1 MPPLRLQNARPPEGG
16 HDSRDNSL
24 LTDSCDRLVLSA
36 NRIYQRPIHN
46 SQPLLCARGTSGHRP
61 LDLFIRLSLP
71 TILSG
76 PYSKDVVLL
85 ACKSYFSL
93 TRRTSRV
100 LIVSFHTTFQHNF
113 FLFYST
119 SLHLRGSHAPPHR
132 ALGIPRKD
140 RARKLPYPHR
150 IRQPLKL
157 SQLCEGAY
165 LQLLLVTRHRMH
177 LS

>member
-46 SQPLLCARGTSGHRP
+46 SQPLLCASGTSGHRP

-76 PYSKDVVLL
+76 PYSK
-85 ACKSYFSL
+85 KSYFSL
-93 TRRTSRV
+93 AGRTSRLQVV
-100 LIVSFHTTFQHNF
+100 LLAYTSYFSRTHRFFSQLFTTFRNF
-113 FLFYST
+113 SFSEVSENQIFF
-119 SLHLRGSHAPPHR
+119 GFF
-132 ALGIPRKD
+132 
-140 RARKLPYPHR
+140 
-150 IRQPLKL
+150 PLDEAILWGQKVG
-157 SQLCEGAY
+157 QK
-165 LQLLLVTRHRMH
+165 
-177 LS
+177 

>member
-1 MPPLRLQNARPPEGG
+1 MPSLRLQNVRPPEGG
-16 HDSRDNSL
+16 LGSGANSL
-24 LTDSCDRLVLSA
+24 PTNSCDRLLISV
-36 NRIYQRPIHN
+36 NWIYQRPIHN
-46 SQPLLCARGTSGHRP
+46 SQLPLCARSTSSHRP
-61 LDLFIRLSLP
+61 LDLFTLILP
-71 TILSG
+71 TINLWAQF
-76 PYSKDVVLL
+76 SKKVS
-85 ACKSYFSL
+85 CCCP
-93 TRRTSRV
+93 RTSRV
-100 LIVSFHTTFQHNF
+100 IFAFSPFNINL
-113 FLFYST
+113 YSS
-119 SLHLRGSHAPPHR
+119 SLLLRGSHAPPHR